1 MDESS
6 SPPVLTMAK
15 DTAQVSFADVASSF
29 RRMRTDEFNSGHG
42 RQDMIDIS
50 VPSAYVST
58 PREMVSQPKAM
69 EGMGEFVVDPMQ
81 NLIPE
86 GLPLEGRSR
95 SDYAASTSVTSDPL
109 STSRLRSRG
118 VAVYNKEARSGKA

>member
-1 MDESS
+1 
-6 SPPVLTMAK
+6 
-15 DTAQVSFADVASSF
+15 
-29 RRMRTDEFNSGHG
+29 
-42 RQDMIDIS
+42 
-50 VPSAYVST
+50 
-58 PREMVSQPKAM
+58 M